1 MHVAL
6 AAGRAEYQPVGDAR
20 PELWRNGQAGDRVAH
35 NDLCPRPFLDD
46 DETVAAIEQIVTVAA
61 AEVSKVESL
70 RRYVVR
76 RAEDGGELGVGDE
89 APLAPADR

>member
-1 MHVAL
+1 
-6 AAGRAEYQPVGDAR
+6 
-20 PELWRNGQAGDRVAH
+20 
-35 NDLCPRPFLDD
+35 
-46 DETVAAIEQIVTVAA
+46 VAAIEQIVTVAA